1 MPLWWVD
8 ASVVFRGLDMKNPAG
23 SEGEGTKE
31 KASWCQRRSE
41 GRRDSRKVSWEPRGQ
56 SCVGTGQLIG

>member
-1 MPLWWVD
+1 MG
-8 ASVVFRGLDMKNPAG
+8 FRGLDMKNRAG